1 MRRRLLAL
9 AVSVALLSAAEYA
22 VAASN
27 APVSWQHM
35 TPDQVFFKIRDVF
48 RSHRPPPLYEQYTLV
63 RQDDDAEGYPDYAN
77 SYTFHVWERSSDKA
91 ALGRQISY
99 LGGTGQIS
107 WEGPPEFMRPQLNAL
122 DAPPGHPEL
131 ADPGPPTA
139 DLFQPAPITRHPIT
153 WVPTPEPTNGP
164 QLPVIAREQ
173 VQFNLDYRVTS
184 VGIKDGL
191 LHLTLTPRRDPERN
205 RLREL
210 WAVPTTFELSKVVEE
225 DHFEVCYAGNVCK
238 FYPAWFT
245 IALGRVEDVPTITEI
260 RAVVQ
265 GGYNGDDRVVN
276 YAFEN
281 VSYPQ
286 ALPGWYFSASQYA
299 QHLGDAPT

>member
-1 MRRRLLAL
+1 MRPRILAL
-9 AVSVALLSAAEYA
+9 AAAAALLTAGAQVGAATD
-22 VAASN
+22 
-27 APVSWQHM
+27 APVPWQRM
-35 TPDQVFFKIRDVF
+35 TPDQIYFKIRDVF

-77 SYTFHVWERSSDKA
+77 SYTFHIWERSSDKA

-139 DLFQPAPITRHPIT
+139 DLFQPAPLVRHPIT

-173 VQFNLDYRVTS
+173 IQFNLDYRVTS

-191 LHLTLTPRRDPERN
+191 LHVSLVARRDPQRN

-210 WAVPTTFELSKVVEE
+210 WAIPTTFDLTKVVEE

-245 IALGRVEDVPTITEI
+245 ITLSRVENVPAITQI

-265 GGYNGDDRVVN
+265 GGYNGDDRVVD

-281 VSYPQ
+281 VTFPDS
-286 ALPGWYFSASQYA
+286 LPAWYFDATQYA
-299 QHLGDAPT
+299 QHLGEAPT